1 MFVWKEHDSP
11 FDFKYLKFLFYAT
24 EHMKE
29 HMLNSI
35 QDTTDTTDT
44 NGMTEIRQAF
54 LTGER
59 AEFFARKRRY
69 VDTVFADG
77 ESPLKHAC
85 DIELVESSFKWKYPL
100 WYCRNVVARDCTWFE
115 MGRAGVWYTDHIV
128 VEDSTI
134 EAPKN
139 FRRCHDVVLR
149 NVDFPNAE
157 ETLWSCSGVRLE
169 NVSAHGDYLAMN
181 CTDVKADNLRLV
193 GNYPFDGAHDVE
205 ISHSR
210 LISKDCFW
218 NCENVTVR
226 DSFISGEYLA
236 WNSRNV
242 TFENCTIESL
252 QGLCY
257 VDNLVLRNCRLI
269 NTTLAFEYS
278 TVDADVRGTIDSVLN
293 PSAGMIRADAI
304 GELTLDPE
312 RVDPSATTIVTAATA
327 RNASQQ

>member
-1 MFVWKEHDSP
+1 
-11 FDFKYLKFLFYAT
+11 
-24 EHMKE
+24 
-29 HMLNSI
+29 
-35 QDTTDTTDT
+35 
-44 NGMTEIRQAF
+44 
-54 LTGER
+54 
-59 AEFFARKRRY
+59 
-69 VDTVFADG
+69 
-77 ESPLKHAC
+77 
-85 DIELVESSFKWKYPL
+85 
-100 WYCRNVVARDCTWFE
+100 
-115 MGRAGVWYTDHIV
+115 
-128 VEDSTI
+128 
-134 EAPKN
+134 
-139 FRRCHDVVLR
+139 
-149 NVDFPNAE
+149 
-157 ETLWSCSGVRLE
+157 
-169 NVSAHGDYLAMN
+169 
-181 CTDVKADNLRLV
+181 VKADNLRLV